1 MKNKMPKKI
10 KINGDI
16 IGNGDAWIYDW
27 LGMDYITPSIL
38 DQQLEEAAG
47 EDIELY
53 VNSPGGS
60 VWDGGEMYVSLKEY
74 PGKKIAKITG
84 VAASA
89 ASFFVMA
96 ADEIHIA
103 PTGEMMIHNAAS
115 VTRGDKNDH
124 LSGYNLLKSTDEGIT
139 NAYILKT
146 GKSREEL
153 LDLMNKTTWMNAQEA
168 VKHGFADSILFDEGK
183 VLVTNS
189 AVSSGLTPEVIQRLK
204 NKLLKDKLNLQNRGN
219 LSASQIDE
227 ESDKTKVNK
236 EDNKPMDFKE
246 LQEKHPDLVNEI
258 MTSAINAERKR
269 VAELNDLAD
278 APGAAPFIK
287 DAIQNGETAGDVAM
301 KIIKASADRVKQ
313 EGTYRKQ
320 DSENSNVANVVS
332 QQADP
337 AANEAAEE
345 AASIENMVKYANEL
359 INKKGGRI

>member
-1 MKNKMPKKI
+1 MPKKI

-96 ADEIHIA
+96 ADEVHIS

-168 VKHGFADSILFDEGK
+168 VKNGFADSILFDEGK

-189 AVSSGLTPEVIQRLK
+189 ATPSGLTPEVIRRLK
-204 NKLLKDKLNLQNRGN
+204 NKLLKEQLSIENRGN
-219 LSASQIDE
+219 ISAILTDSK
-227 ESDKTKVNK
+227 SDDTIVNK
-236 EDNKPMDFKE
+236 EGNKPMDFKE

-258 MTSAINAERKR
+258 MTSAINAERSR
-269 VAELNDLAD
+269 IAALNDLAD

-287 DAIQNGETAGDVAM
+287 DAITNGETAGDVAM
-301 KIIKASADRVKQ
+301 KIIKASAERVKQ
-313 EGTYRKQ
+313 EGENRLEDAQ
-320 DSENSNVANVVS
+320 NSNVAAVKTKE
-332 QQADP
+332 P
-337 AANEAAEE
+337 ANSDVNDAAEE
-345 AASIENMVKYANEL
+345 DAAIENMVKYATEL
-359 INKKGGRI
+359 INKKGGRF